1 MRGFLDGNMNRVT
14 FRTLVSIATIAIVS
28 GSLAAQAQQPKPRPL
43 ETALVGPGTFAI
55 PGIGTVEGVLSAADA
70 ARYKRIFEHQEA
82 GQWRAAEAIIRRT
95 QDKRL
100 MGHALALKYLHPTA
114 YRSRFTELRDWLQS
128 YADHPQSRR
137 IHRLAVLRQPK
148 GVRAPVAPII
158 YRAPAIGAA
167 VRKSSEGR
175 PLYDRATSRAGR
187 SVHSEILRR
196 VSRGWPTGAR
206 EIIKSSRAS
215 QNMGPVQ
222 MAQGW
227 RAIAQA
233 YFRAGKDIEALE
245 AATTSHAIS
254 PGDAPLSYWWGGLA
268 AWRLGQLDDAESLF
282 GELARAN
289 RASDSL
295 VAAGA
300 FWAARAALANNHP
313 ESVTAHLEIGAPH
326 TRTFYGQLSQRAI
339 GNSVSF
345 GWQKPALG
353 LSTFRDIADTK
364 IGARA
369 IALLQI
375 GREHDAERELLS
387 LSAARPALRND
398 VLALASHAGL
408 PSVALRLS
416 GFAPVEARLAAA
428 YPVPSWEPESGYSID
443 RALVLSF
450 VRQESAFNRRAESSA
465 GARGLMQLM
474 PRTASFMGR
483 ESYLRGRGKYRL
495 YEPDLNLEL
504 GQRYIQHL
512 LDQKSVAGDL
522 FRLAAA
528 YNAGPGN
535 LRSWERA
542 VEHGDDPLL
551 FIESLPSRETRKFV
565 ERIMTNLWIYRS
577 QMGQQAPSLDDVV
590 AGRWPQYHH
599 QDPDVSR

>member
-1 MRGFLDGNMNRVT
+1 MRGFLDGYMHRVI
-14 FRTLVSIATIAIVS
+14 FRTLVSIATAAIVS
-28 GSLAAQAQQPKPRPL
+28 GAMTAQAQQPKPRPL
-43 ETALVGPGTFAI
+43 ETALVGPGTIAI
-55 PGIGTVEGVLSAADA
+55 PGIGTVDGVLSAVDA

-82 GQWRAAEAIIRRT
+82 GQWRAAEAIVRRIE
-95 QDKRL
+95 DRRL
-100 MGHALALKYLHPTA
+100 MGHVQALKYLHPTA
-114 YRSRFTELRDWLQS
+114 YRSRFTELRDWLKS
-128 YADHPQSRR
+128 YADHPQARR
-137 IHRLAVLRQPK
+137 IHRLAVLRQPR
-148 GVRAPVAPII
+148 GNSAPVAPII
-158 YRAPAIGAA
+158 YRAPAKGAA
-167 VRKSSEGR
+167 VRKASEGR
-175 PLYDRATSRAGR
+175 PLYDRAASRTGR

-206 EIIKSSRAS
+206 EIIKSSRAA

-222 MAQGW
+222 MAQAW
-227 RAIAQA
+227 RGITQA
-233 YFRAGKDIEALE
+233 YFRAGKDTDALE
-245 AATTSHAIS
+245 AATASHAAS
-254 PGDAPLSYWWGGLA
+254 PGDAPLAYWWGGLA
-268 AWRLGQLDDAESLF
+268 AWRLGKLDEAETLF

-295 VAAGA
+295 IAAGS
-300 FWAARAALANNHP
+300 FWAARTALANNHP
-313 ESVTAHLEIGAPH
+313 ENVTAYLEVGAQH
-326 TRTFYGQLSQRAI
+326 TRTFYGQLSHRAI
-339 GNSVSF
+339 GNTDSF
-345 GWQKPALG
+345 GWRKPALG
-353 LSTFRDIADTK
+353 LSAFHDIAGSK

-387 LSAARPALRND
+387 LSAARPALRDD

-416 GFAPVEARLAAA
+416 GFATAEARLAAA
-428 YPVPSWEPESGYSID
+428 YPVPAWEPESGYSVD

-474 PRTASFMGR
+474 PRTASFVGR

-495 YEPDLNLEL
+495 FEPDLNLEL

-512 LDQKSVAGDL
+512 LGQKSVSGDL
-522 FRLAAA
+522 FRLAAS

-577 QMGQQAPSLDDVV
+577 QLGQETPSLDDVV
-590 AGRWPQYHH
+590 AGRWPQYNH
-599 QDPDVSR
+599 QDLNDSR

>member
-1 MRGFLDGNMNRVT
+1 MHRVI
-14 FRTLVSIATIAIVS
+14 FQTLVSIATVAIVS
-28 GSLAAQAQQPKPRPL
+28 GSMTAQAQQPKPRPL
-43 ETALVGPGTFAI
+43 ETALVGPGTIAI
-55 PGIGTVEGVLSAADA
+55 PGIGTVEGVLSSADA
-70 ARYKRIFEHQEA
+70 ARYQRIFEHQEA
-82 GQWRAAEAIIRRT
+82 AQWRAAEAIVRRLE
-95 QDKRL
+95 DRRL
-100 MGHALALKYLHPTA
+100 MGHVEALKYLHPTA
-114 YRSRFTELRDWLQS
+114 YRSRFAELRIWLES
-128 YADHPQSRR
+128 YADHPQARR

-148 GVRAPVAPII
+148 GAAAPAAPII

-167 VRKSSEGR
+167 VRKASEGR
-175 PLYDRATSRAGR
+175 PLYDRAANRTGR

-206 EIIKSSRAS
+206 EVIKSSQAS

-227 RAIAQA
+227 RAITQA
-233 YFRAGKDIEALE
+233 YFRAGKDTAALE
-245 AATTSHAIS
+245 AAAASHAAS
-254 PGDAPLSYWWGGLA
+254 PGDAPLAYWWGGLA
-268 AWRLGQLDDAESLF
+268 AWRLGKLDDAEALF
-282 GELARAN
+282 GALARAD

-295 VAAGA
+295 VAAGS
-300 FWAARAALANNHP
+300 FWAARAALANNRP
-313 ESVTAHLEIGAPH
+313 QSVTSYLDVGARH
-326 TRTFYGQLSQRAI
+326 TRTFYGQLSRRAI
-339 GNSVSF
+339 GNSDAF
-345 GWQKPALG
+345 GWRKPTLG
-353 LSTFRDIADTK
+353 LAAFQDIAGTK
-364 IGARA
+364 IGSRA

-416 GFAPVEARLAAA
+416 GFAPEEARLAAA
-428 YPVPSWEPESGYSID
+428 YPVPSWEPESGYSVD

-474 PRTASFMGR
+474 PRTASFVGR
-483 ESYLRGRGKYRL
+483 ESYLHGRGKYRL

-512 LDQKSVAGDL
+512 LTRKSVSGDL

-577 QMGQQAPSLDDVV
+577 QLGQDAPSLDDVV

-599 QDPDVSR
+599 QDPDVAR

>member
-1 MRGFLDGNMNRVT
+1 MRGFLDGYMNNVI

-28 GSLAAQAQQPKPRPL
+28 GSMTAQAQQPKPRPL
-43 ETALVGPGTFAI
+43 ETALVGPGTIAV

-82 GQWRAAEAIIRRT
+82 GQWRAAEAIIKRI

-114 YRSRFTELRDWLQS
+114 YRSRFTELRDWLKS
-128 YADHPQSRR
+128 HADHPQARR

-148 GVRAPVAPII
+148 GASAPVAPIV
-158 YRAPAIGAA
+158 YRAPAKGAA

-175 PLYDRATSRAGR
+175 PLYDRAASRAGR
-187 SVHSEILRR
+187 SAHSEILRR

-206 EIIKSSRAS
+206 EIIKSTRAV

-222 MAQGW
+222 MAQAW
-227 RAIAQA
+227 RAITQA
-233 YFRAGKDIEALE
+233 YFRAGKDTEALE
-245 AATTSHAIS
+245 AAMASHAAS
-254 PGDAPLSYWWGGLA
+254 PGDAPLAYWWGGLA
-268 AWRLGQLDDAESLF
+268 AWRLGQMDDAETLF
-282 GELARAN
+282 GELSRAE

-295 VAAGA
+295 GAAGS
-300 FWAARAALANNHP
+300 FWAARAALANNNP
-313 ESVTAHLEIGAPH
+313 ESVTSYLETGAQH
-326 TRTFYGQLSQRAI
+326 TRTFYGQLSRRAI
-339 GNSVSF
+339 GNSESF
-345 GWQKPALG
+345 GWRKPALG
-353 LSTFRDIADTK
+353 LSAFRDIAGTK

-375 GREHDAERELLS
+375 GRDHDAERELLS
-387 LSAARPALRND
+387 LSAAHPALRND

-408 PSVALRLS
+408 PSVAYRLS
-416 GFAPVEARLAAA
+416 GFAPPETRLAAA

-450 VRQESAFNRRAESSA
+450 VRQESAFNRRAESRA

-474 PRTASFMGR
+474 PRTASYVGR
-483 ESYLRGRGKYRL
+483 ESYLHGRGKYRL

-512 LDQKSVAGDL
+512 LGQKSVSGDL

-565 ERIMTNLWIYRS
+565 EQIMTNLWIYRS
-577 QMGQQAPSLDDVV
+577 QLGQEAPSLDDVV

-599 QDPDVSR
+599 QDSHVGR